1 MSKVDLNYSHRGVYT
16 RSGKKILGPVEI
28 RLSSP
33 CLAVVS
39 GSSGSGKSTLL
50 RSIAGLVEAAEPRWD
65 LCGRRYLQGE
75 LPKWRSRVSLLM
87 QDAPVLDGSVEE
99 NLSFPFRLRYAG
111 PRRFDLQE
119 ARRLLSEVRLEALDL
134 DGPASKLSGGERH
147 RLSLVR
153 GLLWNPDVLLADEPL
168 TGLEPELADH
178 CFELLRLY
186 VQREGKIV
194 ICVLHEHRFS
204 EMADYRFRVEDG
216 RLY

>member
-1 MSKVDLNYSHRGVYT
+1 MAKVNLDYSHKGVFTRRG
-16 RSGKKILGPVEI
+16 KEILGAVEI
-28 RLSSP
+28 HLSSP

-50 RSIAGLVEAAEPRWD
+50 RSIAGLVEPAEPRWG
-65 LCGRRYLQGE
+65 LCGRQYQQGE
-75 LPKWRSRVSLLM
+75 LPRWRSRVSLLM

-111 PRRFDLQE
+111 PRRFDPQE
-119 ARRLLSEVRLEALDL
+119 AGRLLSEVRLDDLDL

-153 GLLWNPDVLLADEPL
+153 GLLWSPDVLLADEPL

-186 VQREGKIV
+186 VQTEDKIV

-204 EMADYRFRVEDG
+204 EMADRRFRVEDG